1 MLAVPWI
8 FTVLTL
14 LLCADASPRR
24 RTVDCAM
31 DSIKINGGSY
41 WPTGVSRSSV
51 VKYSCPQGMY
61 PYPVQSQKC
70 NRYGRWSPLKTPT
83 GGTVSK
89 VVCKWISCP
98 DPSRLEHGSMEP
110 MLREYLVGNITSYS
124 CFEGYQLRGS
134 PTRTCQP
141 NGKWNGENPICDN
154 GSEHCPNPG
163 TPPGSRRT
171 GDRFGID
178 DKVTYRCDRGLFMF
192 GSAKRECQENH
203 EWTGTEPACYYKNTY
218 DTPEEA
224 SQGFSTSLNALLH
237 VADSDTPPS
246 EEQLG
251 RKIVLKKGGKLHIYI
266 ILDASESVGEEDFE
280 KSKKCALDFM
290 DKISSYEVEPKWG
303 IVTFATNAEKIVD
316 IVDETIDISKAY
328 SQLSDFDF
336 SVHQEQSGTNI
347 KEALDTV
354 YKDMSF
360 LKARMKNEFE
370 EVRNVVLLITD
381 GKKNMGGKPEDAV
394 RQMRSLLGIT
404 NPGHIREEFLDIYV
418 FGVGEDIDEDE
429 INLIASKKDKEKHV
443 FKLEN
448 PEKLAETFEQMIDES
463 DSVGLCGL
471 YREYDKESESEKTKK
486 EKYPWHVSITITRQS
501 GKEDCKGAVVS
512 ERHVL
517 TSAHC
522 FTTEEQAKDVK
533 VIIDDSTIGTPGRS
547 KVKDVEQIYIHPEY
561 NIAKKKAE
569 NISEYYDY
577 DVALIEL
584 KSDGKNP
591 TILFSKNVRPICI
604 PCTEQA
610 SGALRLDKKTTTCK
624 QHGETLLPD
633 LATEDASFLTYKSDK
648 KDVKIKLR
656 KELKQQ
662 CYKDA
667 LKAPI
672 YKDVPGIDW
681 PDVVTDR
688 FLCTGGTD
696 PVIDDVTC
704 KGDSG
709 GSLFLE
715 KKRRMFQVGVI
726 SWGNKNLCV
735 GGRRQPTEKDSRDY
749 HINLFEVQDFLR
761 DKLGTNEP
769 KDLNFIQ

>member
-1 MLAVPWI
+1 MPSGRYHS
-8 FTVLTL
+8 TVE
-14 LLCADASPRR
+14 
-24 RTVDCAM
+24 CAM

-41 WPTGVSRSSV
+41 WPTGVSHSRV
-51 VKYSCPQGMY
+51 VKYTCPQGMY

-70 NRYGRWSPLKTPT
+70 DRYGHWSPLRTPT
-83 GGTVSK
+83 WGTTRE
-89 VVCKWISCP
+89 VVCKWITCP
-98 DPSRLEHGSMEP
+98 DPSRLEHGSVKP
-110 MLREYLVGNITSYS
+110 MLGEYLVGNSISHT

-141 NGKWNGENPICDN
+141 NGKWSGETPICDN
-154 GSEHCPNPG
+154 GLEYCPNPG
-163 TPPGSRRT
+163 IPPGSRRT
-171 GDRFGID
+171 GDWFGID
-178 DKVTYRCDRGLFMF
+178 DKVTYRCDTGLFMF
-192 GSAKRECQENH
+192 GSAERVCEKNH

-224 SQGFSTSLNALLH
+224 SQCFSTSLNALLH
-237 VADSDTPPS
+237 AADSDLPPS
-246 EEQLG
+246 KEQPG

-266 ILDASESVGEEDFE
+266 ILDASESVGEEYFE
-280 KSKKCALDFM
+280 KSKKCVLDFI
-290 DKISSYEVEPKWG
+290 DKISSYEVESKWG
-303 IVTFATNAEKIVD
+303 IVSFATKAEKIVD
-316 IVDETIDISKAY
+316 IVDKTIDVSKAY
-328 SQLSDFDF
+328 DQLSKFDF

-370 EVRNVVLLITD
+370 EIRNVVLLITD
-381 GKKNMGGKPEDAV
+381 GKTNMGGKPEDAV

-404 NPGHIREEFLDIYV
+404 HPGHSREEFLDIYV

-429 INLIASKKDKEKHV
+429 INLIASKKDREKHV

-448 PEKLAETFEQMIDES
+448 PEKLEETFEQMIDES

-471 YREYDKESESEKTKK
+471 YWEYDKESESQKTKK

-522 FTTEEQAKDVK
+522 FTTEEQTKDVK

-547 KVKDVEQIYIHPEY
+547 TVKDVEQIYIHPKY

-569 NISEYYDY
+569 NIAEYYDY

-584 KSDGKNP
+584 KSNGITP
-591 TILFSKNVRPICI
+591 AILFSKKVWPICI

-624 QHGETLLPD
+624 QHREILLSN
-633 LATEDASFLTYKSDK
+633 LVTKDASFLSDNLGK

-656 KELKQQ
+656 KELKEQ

-672 YKDVPGIDW
+672 YKDVPDIDW

-696 PVIDDVTC
+696 PVTDDVTC

-769 KDLNFIQ
+769 KYLNFIK